1 MQNSRFVILTGHLN
15 DYPLSDLV
23 GILRHQRKT
32 GRLLIEYPKGPAS
45 FYFKDGELV
54 DAQLDKLGGLQ
65 AVCVA
70 VAQPA
75 SSFNFNPLIQP
86 PKRSIEKSLQR
97 VVSELLGCWD
107 ENGLEIDAIAP
118 PRSSFPSALASQAA
132 PQPALLAPA
141 PTTLNISPVAQTD
154 QALVFSS
161 VALEV
166 PRSTYSRPVVAM
178 AAAGLLMLGLST
190 LIALTGFARRSP
202 TIDAASNRPASVEPE
217 TLAAAPQSVSVR
229 TDSEVSAGP
238 ARKRDHPPTSE
249 PANRKA
255 TSAANQQ
262 DEAASLVRSEK
273 TPPAATATEKPV
285 EKSTEAGP
293 KTQSVK
299 VILRIENGRVAQA
312 SIANPRPGMNA
323 YEALALRIARQ
334 RRYPPKAAGPETVMI
349 KVTQSN

>member
-1 MQNSRFVILTGHLN
+1 MQNSRFLILTGHLN

-118 PRSSFPSALASQAA
+118 SKSSFPAGLTSQAA

-141 PTTLNISPVAQTD
+141 PTTLNISPVTQTD

-166 PRSTYSRPVVAM
+166 PRSTYSRPVLAM

-202 TIDAASNRPASVEPE
+202 TVDAASNPPAPVEPE
-217 TLAAAPQSVSVR
+217 RLAAAQQSVAAPA
-229 TDSEVSAGP
+229 DSEVATAP
-238 ARKRDHPPTSE
+238 AKKREHPTTSE
-249 PANRKA
+249 PSNRKA
-255 TSAANQQ
+255 SSTPNQPVETDSSLRSAAT
-262 DEAASLVRSEK
+262 S
-273 TPPAATATEKPV
+273 PAAAATEKPG
-285 EKSTEAGP
+285 EKSTDAGP

>member
-118 PRSSFPSALASQAA
+118 ARSSLPSSLPSQAA

-141 PTTLNISPVAQTD
+141 PTTLNISPVTQTD

-166 PRSTYSRPVVAM
+166 PRSTYSRPVLAM

-202 TIDAASNRPASVEPE
+202 TVDAASNRPAPVEPE
-217 TLAAAPQSVSVR
+217 KLAAAPQSVTVQP
-229 TDSEVSAGP
+229 DSEVATAP
-238 ARKRDHPPTSE
+238 ARKRDHSATSE
-249 PANRKA
+249 PSNRKA
-255 TSAANQQ
+255 SSTPSQPAETASSVRS
-262 DEAASLVRSEK
+262 DATPPTAAS
-273 TPPAATATEKPV
+273 TEKPV
-285 EKSTEAGP
+285 EKSTDGSP

>member
-118 PRSSFPSALASQAA
+118 ARSSLPSSLPSQAA

-141 PTTLNISPVAQTD
+141 PTTLNISPVTQTD

-166 PRSTYSRPVVAM
+166 PRSTYSRPVLAM

-202 TIDAASNRPASVEPE
+202 TVDVASNRPAPVEPE
-217 TLAAAPQSVSVR
+217 KLAAAPQSVTVQP
-229 TDSEVSAGP
+229 DSEVATAP
-238 ARKRDHPPTSE
+238 ARKRDHSATSE
-249 PANRKA
+249 PSNRKA
-255 TSAANQQ
+255 SSTPSQPAETASSVRS
-262 DEAASLVRSEK
+262 DATPPTAAS
-273 TPPAATATEKPV
+273 TEKPV
-285 EKSTEAGP
+285 EKSTDGAP

>member
-1 MQNSRFVILTGHLN
+1 MQNSRFLILTGHLN

-32 GRLLIEYPKGPAS
+32 GRLLIEYPKGPAC

-118 PRSSFPSALASQAA
+118 SRPSFPSALPSQAA

-141 PTTLNISPVAQTD
+141 PTTLNISPVAQAD

-166 PRSTYSRPVVAM
+166 PRSKYSRPVLAM

-190 LIALTGFARRSP
+190 LIALTSFARRSP
-202 TIDAASNRPASVEPE
+202 TIDAASNPPAPVEPE
-217 TLAAAPQSVSVR
+217 RLAAASQSVAIQPAP
-229 TDSEVSAGP
+229 EVEAAP
-238 ARKRDHPPTSE
+238 AKRRDHSAASE
-249 PANRKA
+249 PSNRKA
-255 TSAANQQ
+255 SSTQNQSAGTNPSVRSDATPHA
-262 DEAASLVRSEK
+262 AAS
-273 TPPAATATEKPV
+273 TEKSLD
-285 EKSTEAGP
+285 KSTDAAA

-349 KVTQSN
+349 KVTQAN